1 MNSCEKSLAASPVK
15 DNSEVNKVFLP
26 KLWPILCLAILV
38 GPIYGFKCR
47 CFTSDG
53 EIQDVYTVA
62 HLNTKDN
69 EAGPRTDEY
78 SPLDER
84 FAVAVKYKDLPP
96 ETELRASWFYL
107 ENAGDKTK
115 NKDVKAKNLE
125 TGQKQNQKKEEQEK
139 KGTLFRVRPQVAS
152 GTGTIFFSAP
162 LRKAAWPTGEYEVR
176 IKKNGKL
183 VNKKKFRVFSDRRV
197 DLLLYSSA
205 KANSTQNKE
214 QRTGPPEEPEKKNK
228 PGFSVNEETI
238 GVKIEVYNPKPG
250 SLLRVMWH
258 RRKKGEDSSK
268 ETPNKRDNGAN
279 SDYEFY
285 SESDEINLM
294 GSRRLF
300 FLMPKARKGKYCQ
313 GEYKVT
319 VNIDEKTMKTGFF
332 RVKRPK
338 TDRGLH
344 SVNASY
350 RRNPPSCR
358 LCLSL

>member
-1 MNSCEKSLAASPVK
+1 MSCDKKGSAKSQVNNQVPDRAESSASESCPK
-15 DNSEVNKVFLP
+15 KAGKVFLSRW
-26 KLWPILCLAILV
+26 WPLLLVAVLV

-47 CFTSDG
+47 CFASDG

-62 HLNTKDN
+62 HLNTKDG

-84 FAVAVKYKDLPP
+84 FAVGVKYKDMPP

-107 ENAGDKTK
+107 ETVGEKTQK
-115 NKDVKAKNLE
+115 KDAEAKNLE
-125 TGQKQNQKKEEQEK
+125 ADKKENQDKQEE
-139 KGTLFRVRPQVAS
+139 GILFRVRPLVVS

-162 LRKAAWPTGEYEVR
+162 LRKSAWPTGEYVVR
-176 IKKNGKL
+176 IQKNGKL

-197 DLLLYSSA
+197 DLFLYSGA
-205 KANSTQNKE
+205 QNNSTQNKE
-214 QRTGPPEEPEKKNK
+214 QRTGPLHEPEKKSK
-228 PGFSVNEETI
+228 PVFSVNEETI

-258 RRKKGEDSSK
+258 RRKKGEASSK
-268 ETPNKRDNGAN
+268 ETPNSSDNGAN

-285 SESDEINLM
+285 SESDEINLT

-300 FLMPKARKGKYCQ
+300 FLMPQARKGKYCK

-319 VNIDEKTMKTGFF
+319 VDIDGKTTKTGFF
-332 RVKRPK
+332 R
-338 TDRGLH
+338 
-344 SVNASY
+344 AE
-350 RRNPPSCR
+350 NP
-358 LCLSL
+358 